1 LYQISIK
8 TWSEVKINNNY
19 TFESRLCHT
28 CSVYGTKLFVF
39 GGMKN
44 SDVTL
49 DTLSIL
55 CLDGN
60 FQEFEENKTLEI
72 GPPVTSNYKL
82 FY

>member
-1 LYQISIK
+1 
-8 TWSEVKINNNY
+8 
-19 TFESRLCHT
+19 
-28 CSVYGTKLFVF
+28 VYGTKLFVF